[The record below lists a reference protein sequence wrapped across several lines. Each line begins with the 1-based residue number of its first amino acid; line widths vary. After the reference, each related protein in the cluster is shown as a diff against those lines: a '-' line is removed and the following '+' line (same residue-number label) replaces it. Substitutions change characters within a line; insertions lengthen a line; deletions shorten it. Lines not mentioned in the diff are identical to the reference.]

1 MHGWRNHTIEMKS
14 KKKAIEIE
22 IALIDKKR
30 EDLASHSHERLY
42 TSEGNRRRGWMTNIK
57 KRGND

>member
-1 MHGWRNHTIEMKS
+1 MKS

-30 EDLASHSHERLY
+30 EDLASHSPERLY